1 MDEFQEGPFEAES
14 AEDRHQDEYSQQV
27 EKYAQNKPR
36 KKKSTDR
43 ELCLFLCLFVCSL
56 ICLFVCSLICL
67 FVCS

>member
-43 ELCLFLCLFVCSL
+43 ELCSVCLLINLSVCMFCLFVCS
-56 ICLFVCSLICL
+56 
-67 FVCS
+67 